1 MTDEEKQFIKKVNL
15 DKAKNKTNI
24 AIGLMV
30 ISLLTY
36 VIPLLCGEFD
46 FGVIFESISII
57 FVIIAR
63 IYMSKYDEMR
73 AKRYNICSMLAIGWL
88 LVYDMII
95 LFSSIEDIV
104 DLTFLGYKYF
114 WGEIFSIVYVVLL
127 FAINKDLLIADNPT
141 KYKESTDWFYEK
153 YEEKEKK

>member
-1 MTDEEKQFIKKVNL
+1 M
-15 DKAKNKTNI
+15 
-24 AIGLMV
+24 
-30 ISLLTY
+30 
-36 VIPLLCGEFD
+36 FD
-46 FGVIFESISII
+46 AS
-57 FVIIAR
+57 
-63 IYMSKYDEMR
+63 
-73 AKRYNICSMLAIGWL
+73 IGWL

-127 FAINKDLLIADNPT
+127 FAINKDLLKADNPT